1 MGKFIVKIQFSAHRK
16 SLDRVKFLEAEHL
29 HAGIEWDTLINHV
42 HGMISWV
49 VRRDGRKTIWISK
62 TCFTGF
68 ERRYSILSA
77 RKAFDYALPM
87 RYTGQDIDNRS
98 VNVPANGSNII
109 GAEADGRLNHFRIKL
124 DPSFEYKF
132 YSSNLMLQLYEI
144 LRNSKMSSIFLFEIR
159 KKRNFKNNWKHNC
172 SLLQNFQKSIYV
184 CSNVI
189 LYLYIFILSLYNHFP
204 IIIIFNFRK
213 DKHMTIFFS
222 IFY

>member
-1 MGKFIVKIQFSAHRK
+1 M
-16 SLDRVKFLEAEHL
+16 
-29 HAGIEWDTLINHV
+29 
-42 HGMISWV
+42 
-49 VRRDGRKTIWISK
+49 
-62 TCFTGF
+62 
-68 ERRYSILSA
+68 SA

-159 KKRNFKNNWKHNC
+159 KKRNFKNN
-172 SLLQNFQKSIYV
+172 
-184 CSNVI
+184 
-189 LYLYIFILSLYNHFP
+189 
-204 IIIIFNFRK
+204 
-213 DKHMTIFFS
+213 
-222 IFY
+222 

>member
-49 VRRDGRKTIWISK
+49 VGRDGRKTIWISK

-68 ERRYSILSA
+68 ERRYSTLSA

-132 YSSNLMLQLYEI
+132 YSSKY
-144 LRNSKMSSIFLFEIR
+144 
-159 KKRNFKNNWKHNC
+159 
-172 SLLQNFQKSIYV
+172 
-184 CSNVI
+184 
-189 LYLYIFILSLYNHFP
+189 
-204 IIIIFNFRK
+204 
-213 DKHMTIFFS
+213 
-222 IFY
+222 